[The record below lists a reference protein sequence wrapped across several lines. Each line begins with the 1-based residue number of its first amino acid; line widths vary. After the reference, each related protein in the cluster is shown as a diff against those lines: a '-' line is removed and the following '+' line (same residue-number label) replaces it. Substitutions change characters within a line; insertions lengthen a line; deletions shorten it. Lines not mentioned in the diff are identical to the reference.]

1 MTDMEQS
8 ELCARAEDFGAEPQW
23 LLGFGDACVSVYAS
37 VPKGQFDGMQG
48 LLHLSSATTA

>member
-1 MTDMEQS
+1 MTDMAQS
-8 ELCARAEDFGAEPQW
+8 EFCAQAEDFGAEPQW